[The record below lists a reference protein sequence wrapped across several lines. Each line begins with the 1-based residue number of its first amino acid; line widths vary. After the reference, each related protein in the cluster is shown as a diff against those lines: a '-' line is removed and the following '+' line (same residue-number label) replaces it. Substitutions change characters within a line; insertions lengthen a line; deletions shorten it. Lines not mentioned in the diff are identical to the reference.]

1 MCGICG
7 YTKFNHSY
15 EDNIDLMMKM
25 RLSNVGQF
33 FKTRNNFVSLGHSRL
48 SIIDLSA
55 NANQPFI
62 SNDGKY
68 SIVYTGEIY
77 NYKSI
82 KTELEKN
89 LTQNLEPSDT
99 EVVLN
104 GYIYLK

>member
-1 MCGICG
+1 
-7 YTKFNHSY
+7 
-15 EDNIDLMMKM
+15 M
-25 RLSNVGQF
+25 RLSNVGQIF
-33 FKTRNNFVSLGHSRL
+33 FSKTRNNFVSLGHSRL

-68 SIVYTGEIY
+68 SIVYNGEIY

-89 LTQNLEPSDT
+89 LTQNLEPLLTQKLFLMD
-99 EVVLN
+99 
-104 GYIYLK
+104 IFILKMKYSKNLMVCLH